1 MTFARIDVGD
11 GHRSKEAKG
20 HDCTVRALAVAIAVS
35 YETAWDMLYKF
46 QAVQRTNAF
55 DLGALLDQ
63 RLLDSPALR
72 LQPMPA
78 ITHPVTTW
86 TVKTALSFPPVKG
99 KPRMTPAAFVK
110 AYPTGR
116 FVLSLAHHVVAVRD
130 GVVVDTWDCTKKCVY
145 KVWEIELPGDK
156 T

>member
-20 HDCTVRALAVAIAVS
+20 RDCTVRALTVAIAVS

-55 DLGALLDQ
+55 DLGGLLDQ

-72 LQPMPA
+72 LTNA
-78 ITHPVTTW
+78 SNHSTGYHW
-86 TVKTALSFPPVKG
+86 TVKQALSFPAVKG

-110 AYPTGR
+110 KYPIGR
-116 FVLSLAHHVVAVRD
+116 YVLSLAHHVVAVRE
-130 GVVVDTWDCTKKCVY
+130 GVVVDTWDCMKRCVY
-145 KVWEIELPGDK
+145 KAWEIELPGDK
-156 T
+156 S

>member
-20 HDCTVRALAVAIAVS
+20 RDCTVRALTVAIAVS

-55 DLGALLDQ
+55 DLGGLLDQ

-72 LQPMPA
+72 LTNA
-78 ITHPVTTW
+78 SNHSTGYHW
-86 TVKTALSFPPVKG
+86 TVKQALSFPAVKG

-110 AYPTGR
+110 KYPTGR
-116 FVLSLAHHVVAVRD
+116 YVLSLAHHVVAVRE
-130 GVVVDTWDCTKKCVY
+130 GVVVDTWDCMKRCVY
-145 KVWEIELPGDK
+145 KAWEIELPKEGV
-156 T
+156 

>member
-11 GHRSKEAKG
+11 GRRSKEAKG
-20 HDCTVRALAVAIAVS
+20 RDCTVRALTVAIAVS

-55 DLGALLDQ
+55 DLGGLLDQ

-72 LQPMPA
+72 LTNA
-78 ITHPVTTW
+78 SNHSTGYHW
-86 TVKTALSFPPVKG
+86 TVKQALSFPAVKG

-110 AYPTGR
+110 KYPIGR
-116 FVLSLAHHVVAVRD
+116 YVLSLAHHVVAVRE
-130 GVVVDTWDCTKKCVY
+130 GVVVDTWDCMKRCVY
-145 KVWEIELPGDK
+145 KAWEIELPGDK

>member
-20 HDCTVRALAVAIAVS
+20 RDCTVRALTVAIAVS

-55 DLGALLDQ
+55 DLGGLLDQ

-72 LQPMPA
+72 LTNA
-78 ITHPVTTW
+78 SNHSTGYHW
-86 TVKTALSFPPVKG
+86 TVKQALSFPAVKG

-110 AYPTGR
+110 KYPIGR
-116 FVLSLAHHVVAVRD
+116 YVLSLAHHVVAVRE
-130 GVVVDTWDCTKKCVY
+130 GVVVDTWDCMKRCVY
-145 KVWEIELPGDK
+145 KAWEIELPKEGV
-156 T
+156 

>member
-11 GHRSKEAKG
+11 GRRSKEAKG

-72 LQPMPA
+72 LSNA
-78 ITHPVTTW
+78 SNHSAGYHW
-86 TVKTALSFPPVKG
+86 TVKQVLSFPAVKG

-110 AYPTGR
+110 KYPAGR
-116 FVLSLAHHVVAVRD
+116 YVLSLAHHVVAVRD
-130 GVVVDTWDCTKKCVY
+130 GVVIDTWDCMKRCVY
-145 KVWEIELPGDK
+145 KAWEIELPGDK